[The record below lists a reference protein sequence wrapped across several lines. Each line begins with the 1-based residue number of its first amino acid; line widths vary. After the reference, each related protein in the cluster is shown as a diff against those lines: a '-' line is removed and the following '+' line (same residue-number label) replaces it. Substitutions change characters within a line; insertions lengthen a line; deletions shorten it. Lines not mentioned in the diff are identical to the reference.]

1 MNTYLILLRG
11 INVGGKRKVKM
22 SELREWFVQQGFHNV
37 ITFGNAGNVIAA
49 VESDTVDF
57 ASLGIALSAHEGFE
71 IHLFGL
77 SLADINDMMSHS
89 PEWWGIKDDGRHDL
103 IIASS
108 EAEAKQS
115 LDEFAPYIGP
125 ENRVLL
131 YGRFIFMS
139 TGAELRNKTRL
150 LRISTT
156 TAFARI
162 TVRNANTMRK
172 LTTLM
177 NDRHHDL

>member
-37 ITFGNAGNVIAA
+37 ITFGNTGNVIAD

-57 ASLGIALSAHEGFE
+57 ASLGIALSAYEGFE

-77 SLADINDMMSHS
+77 SLADINDMTSHS

-108 EAEAKQS
+108 EAEAKRA
-115 LDEFAPYIGP
+115 LDEFAPYVGT

-131 YGRFIFMS
+131 YRRFIFMS

-156 TAFARI
+156 TVFARI
-162 TVRNANTMRK
+162 TVRNANTMQK

-177 NDRHHDL
+177 NERHHDL